1 MRFLV
6 GCFAL
11 LVATQAPASTLSFS
25 GQDAAAPSCNT
36 YALGGS
42 LLYAESGFHYSNNN
56 YARDDLE
63 ISPDGGEIFS
73 GLVHETCGTF
83 SVLSIESARYYEEGF
98 TEFSSGLNFGINGYR
113 EGSLVASLALELP
126 TYPGASFAF
135 GSIFS
140 NIDMLEMVLLNP
152 KSQGDLV
159 VVGCSFE
166 GLCYNGVVIDSMSVI
181 PPAPIPLP
189 AAFPMVL
196 GALGA
201 LGFFARRRIS
211 V

>member
-83 SVLSIESARYYEEGF
+83 SVLSIEGAHYYEQGF
-98 TEFSSGLNFGINGYR
+98 TELFSGLNFGINGYR

-152 KSQGDLV
+152 RFQGDFEE
-159 VVGCSFE
+159 GCSFE

-211 V
+211 I